1 MKLLSQS
8 HSPYARKVVV
18 VAHELGCDDIEIEH
32 QETSPTNPN
41 PVVSAANPLGK
52 VPVLLTD
59 NGAIYD
65 SGVICA
71 YLCHLKSDSRIL
83 PSAFDARIR
92 ALRLQALA
100 DDLCATGIAA
110 RWETERRPENLRY
123 PLLRDG
129 LLDKLA
135 ASFAYLEDHTPSE
148 DDVTVGTIALA
159 CALDWLAFRG
169 MAVDPARHPKLSVW
183 LNQFI
188 DRPSMRA
195 SQFEGETVD

>member
-18 VAHELGCDDIEIEH
+18 VVHELGCDDIAIEH

-59 NGAIYD
+59 DEAIYD
-65 SGVICA
+65 SAVICE
-71 YLCHLKSDSRIL
+71 YLCHLNSDTRLL
-83 PSAFDARIR
+83 PSDFKARIR

-110 RWETERRPENLRY
+110 RWEIERRPETLRY

-129 LLDKLA
+129 LLDKLT
-135 ASFAYLEDHTPSE
+135 ASFAFLEDTIPSE

-169 MAVDPARHPKLSVW
+169 MAFDPARHPNLTTWFNRFV
-183 LNQFI
+183 
-188 DRPSMRA
+188 DRPSMRT
-195 SQFEGETVD
+195 SRFEGETFD